1 MNEIKADFSGPNM
14 IVGHPDDRPTMYPSK
29 AGSLAFMETAA
40 QLDEYKESATGAS
53 PVLASRNKKLGK
65 RKSKWITAVFWHE
78 INLYG
83 HTLASRTPQ

>member
-1 MNEIKADFSGPNM
+1 MNEIKGDFSGPNM

-29 AGSLAFMETAA
+29 AGSLAVMEAA
-40 QLDEYKESATGAS
+40 PELDEYQRSGTGAR

-65 RKSKWITAVFWHE
+65 RKSQWITAVFWHE

-83 HTLASRTPQ
+83 HTLASKTQQ